1 MTLFQMEVLIAI
13 MNTGNFTRAGEQIG
27 LSQSGVSH
35 TIRSL
40 EKELGISLFIRER
53 GGVRL
58 TATGE
63 QIAAS
68 ARIVLN
74 QVSQMKRI
82 AAEANGGSLSGTI
95 RIGAFPS
102 VSVQML
108 PRLLKALHG
117 SYPELD
123 TRLFEGSY
131 QEIKEW
137 LRTGVVDV
145 GFLPWPDDELEG
157 VLLLHDPL
165 LAVLP
170 VGHSLA
176 AAKELALSQLAAE
189 PFIMPMA
196 GCEALIG
203 SAFAAANLTPNV
215 AYEVADNATIL
226 AMVEA
231 DVGVTVVPALTLP
244 EPLSSIAARE
254 LSPPL
259 KREIGVAV
267 RSLRDASPA
276 VHAFIQLAQRFSTL
290 S

>member
-1 MTLFQMEVLIAI
+1 MTLFQMEVLNAV

-145 GFLPWPDDELEG
+145 GFLPWPDDE
-157 VLLLHDPL
+157 
-165 LAVLP
+165 
-170 VGHSLA
+170 
-176 AAKELALSQLAAE
+176 
-189 PFIMPMA
+189 
-196 GCEALIG
+196 
-203 SAFAAANLTPNV
+203 
-215 AYEVADNATIL
+215 VADNATIL

-231 DVGVTVVPALTLP
+231 GLGVTVVPALTLP
-244 EPLSSIAARE
+244 EPLSSVAARE

>member
-176 AAKELALSQLAAE
+176 ALRQ
-189 PFIMPMA
+189 P
-196 GCEALIG
+196 
-203 SAFAAANLTPNV
+203 
-215 AYEVADNATIL
+215 
-226 AMVEA
+226 
-231 DVGVTVVPALTLP
+231 
-244 EPLSSIAARE
+244 
-254 LSPPL
+254 
-259 KREIGVAV
+259 
-267 RSLRDASPA
+267 RSLRCPSWRLSRSSCRWRA
-276 VHAFIQLAQRFSTL
+276 VKL
-290 S
+290 

>member
-1 MTLFQMEVLIAI
+1 MTLFQMEVLIAV

-27 LSQSGVSH
+27 LSQPGVSH

-68 ARIVLN
+68 ARIILD
-74 QVSQMKRI
+74 QVSQMKRV
-82 AAEANGGSLSGTI
+82 AAAASGAPLSGTI
-95 RIGAFPS
+95 RMGAFPS
-102 VSVQML
+102 VSTQLL

-131 QEIKEW
+131 PEIKEW

-145 GFLPWPDDELEG
+145 GFLPWPDDEWEG
-157 VLLLHDPL
+157 VLLLQDPL

-170 VGHSLA
+170 AGHPLA
-176 AAKELALSQLAAE
+176 AAKELGLSQLAAE

-203 SAFAAANLTPNV
+203 SAFAAANLAPHV
-215 AYEVADNATIL
+215 VYEVADNATIL

-231 DVGVTVVPALTLP
+231 GVGVTVVPALTLP
-244 EPLSSIAARE
+244 DRLPSVVARE
-254 LSPPL
+254 LSPSL
-259 KREIGVAV
+259 TRRIGLAA

-276 VHAFIQLAQRFSTL
+276 VHALIRLAQRFSAP